1 MESALWR
8 AACLDAWKAESQ
20 SRQLDGHRMRRAYAY
35 NLVRLLV
42 HAAIRAKPGF
52 SMRQM
57 QLLGVFGVATLRN
70 GVKPRDLAVFY
81 YSIVF
86 ETASPSIPPPPTM
99 LNPLRP
105 LSRSVRHF
113 SSPAP
118 ASCKSPL
125 MQAPPRSLPQPT
137 HTTRPRSPAPPRPPS
152 PPRLRSYIR
161 GTDGRSSPTLTTP
174 PPAPPGRTS
183 SPGAAETVSPLA
195 PC

>member
-1 MESALWR
+1 MRGVDPVLKLCNLVVEVGRGKCLVEGCLPGCLESR
-8 AACLDAWKAESQ
+8 AAITSAGRA
-20 SRQLDGHRMRRAYAY
+20 RIGRAYAY

-70 GVKPRDLAVFY
+70 GVKRRDLAVFY

-86 ETASPSIPPPPTM
+86 ETASPSISPPPTM

-125 MQAPPRSLPQPT
+125 MHAPPAHSHSLPIQPV
-137 HTTRPRSPAPPRPPS
+137 RD
-152 PPRLRSYIR
+152 PPRLH
-161 GTDGRSSPTLTTP
+161 DPPP
-174 PPAPPGRTS
+174 PPACALTSEERMVAHHPP
-183 SPGAAETVSPLA
+183 
-195 PC
+195 

>member
-8 AACLDAWKAESQ
+8 AACLDAWKTEPQ

-70 GVKPRDLAVFY
+70 GVKRRDLAVFY

-86 ETASPSIPPPPTM
+86 ETASPSI
-99 LNPLRP
+99 
-105 LSRSVRHF
+105 
-113 SSPAP
+113 
-118 ASCKSPL
+118 
-125 MQAPPRSLPQPT
+125 
-137 HTTRPRSPAPPRPPS
+137 S
-152 PPRLRSYIR
+152 PPQR
-161 GTDGRSSPTLTTP
+161 
-174 PPAPPGRTS
+174 
-183 SPGAAETVSPLA
+183 
-195 PC
+195 C